1 MKSRSYHGQVIP
13 INRDN
18 VDTDLIIPKQ
28 YLKSIKKSGFGPY
41 LFDSLRY
48 KDTATLDS
56 NDKRE
61 ENQDFILNKQPF
73 REGNILVS
81 KTNFGCGSSREH
93 AVWAIQNYGI
103 DVVIA
108 VSFADIFSR
117 NSLKNGLLLISLD
130 SQTINKIIQSSLSSS
145 SYVLDVKLS
154 EDKILLPDNKEIP
167 FSISDSYK
175 ERIINDLD
183 DIELTLKHKDQ
194 IKNYEE
200 QMKLIKPWL
209 FNNE

>member
-1 MKSRSYHGQVIP
+1 MKNKSYQGQVIP

-28 YLKSIKKSGFGPY
+28 YLKSIKKSGFGPF

-48 KDTATLDS
+48 KNTATLDS
-56 NDKRE
+56 TEERE
-61 ENQDFILNKQPF
+61 ENPEFILNRQPF
-73 REGNILVS
+73 RGGNILVS

-103 DVVIA
+103 NIVIA
-108 VSFADIFSR
+108 ESFADIFFR
-117 NSLKNGLLLISLD
+117 NSFKNGLLLISLD
-130 SQTINKIIQSSLSSS
+130 PQIIDKIIESSLSSS
-145 SYVLDVKLS
+145 TYILDVNLVD
-154 EDKILLPDNKEIP
+154 DKILLPEDKEIL
-167 FSISDSYK
+167 FSISDAYK

-183 DIELTLKHKDQ
+183 DIELTLTHKDQ
-194 IKNYEE
+194 IKNYED
-200 QMKLIKPWL
+200 QVKLIKPWL

>member
-194 IKNYEE
+194 IKNYED

>member
-56 NDKRE
+56 NNKRE
-61 ENQDFILNKQPF
+61 ENLDFILNKQPF

-117 NSLKNGLLLISLD
+117 NSFKNGLLLISLD
-130 SQTINKIIQSSLSSS
+130 SQTIDKILQSSLSSS

-154 EDKILLPDNKEIP
+154 EDRILLPDNKEIP

-194 IKNYEE
+194 IKNYED

>member
-61 ENQDFILNKQPF
+61 ENLDFILNKQPF

-117 NSLKNGLLLISLD
+117 NSFKNGLLLISLD
-130 SQTINKIIQSSLSSS
+130 SQTIDKILQSSLSSS

-154 EDKILLPDNKEIP
+154 EDRILLPDNKEIP

-194 IKNYEE
+194 IKNYED

>member
-1 MKSRSYHGQVIP
+1 MKNKSYHGQVIP

-48 KDTATLDS
+48 KDTATLES
-56 NDKRE
+56 ANNRE
-61 ENQDFILNKQPF
+61 ENPDFILNRQPF

-103 DVVIA
+103 NVVIA
-108 VSFADIFSR
+108 GSFADIFSR
-117 NSLKNGLLLISLD
+117 NSFKNGLLLISLD
-130 SQTINKIIQSSLSSS
+130 SQTIDTIIQSSLSSN
-145 SYVLDVKLS
+145 SYLLDVNLS
-154 EDKILLPDNKEIP
+154 EDKILLPDDKEIP
-167 FSISDSYK
+167 FLISDSYK

-183 DIELTLKHKDQ
+183 DIELTLRHKDQ
-194 IKNYEE
+194 IKNYED
-200 QMKLIKPWL
+200 QMKSTKPWL
-209 FNNE
+209 FNND